1 MVNLNI
7 RKNVSTNVIAFFIN
21 IALTFIGY
29 RMVVDKGG
37 TVALGVWSALSA
49 AIFVIRLGD
58 VGMGSSAERHV
69 AMVNAQ
75 TDPKKARGYLDT
87 AIVINT
93 FLFIILAFLGWFLLS
108 YKIEWIIPKDKNL
121 QFQALELLPLMLSV
135 FVISNVANVITGG
148 LRGLHLAYQAA
159 YLSIGGTLLQM
170 LIVIVLVPK
179 LGITGLAWAQFAQNL
194 LLVVVAWYL
203 FNKHIKQYGV
213 QYSWLPLLGSK
224 NYFKE
229 LFSFSLKAQAVNL
242 INGLFEPVS
251 KFLIGH
257 SAGMSTLGLYEIAFK
272 MVQLPRN
279 AIVAGVHSVTPTM
292 TRLLVSDK
300 QEAISLYR
308 KSLKNVFLITLLVL
322 TAVLLVSPLVSF
334 FLFGAIKS
342 ELSLIILILIFG
354 YLGNVLGAP
363 AYTLGYSSGKLMGN
377 FLASLTGLIIL
388 VLSFYLFT
396 LIGFSYNYLLSISIS
411 MICSGL
417 LVKYLNEKIIFL

>member
-93 FLFIILAFLGWFLLS
+93 LLFIILAFLGWFLLS

-170 LIVIVLVPK
+170 LVVIILVPK
-179 LGITGLAWAQFAQNL
+179 LGIGGLAWAQFAQNL
-194 LLVVVAWYL
+194 LLVIVAWYL
-203 FNKHIKQYGV
+203 FNKHIKKYGII
-213 QYSWLPLLGSK
+213 YSWLPLLGSK

-300 QEAISLYR
+300 QEAILLYK
-308 KSLKNVFLITLLVL
+308 KSVKNVFLITLLVL
-322 TAVLLVSPLVSF
+322 TAVLLISPLVSF
-334 FLFGAIKS
+334 LLFGEIKF
-342 ELSLIILILIFG
+342 ELSVIILILIFG

-388 VLSFYLFT
+388 VGSFYLFS

-411 MICSGL
+411 MVYSGF

>member
-7 RKNVSTNVIAFFIN
+7 RKNVSTNVVAFFIN

-69 AMVNAQ
+69 AMVNGQ

-87 AIVINT
+87 AIVINA

-159 YLSIGGTLLQM
+159 YLSIGGTLLQI
-170 LIVIVLVPK
+170 LIVIILVPK
-179 LGITGLAWAQFAQNL
+179 LGIAGLAWAQFAQNF
-194 LLVVVAWYL
+194 LLVIVAWYL

-213 QYSWLPLLGSK
+213 SYSWLPLLGSK
-224 NYFKE
+224 KYFKE

-257 SAGMSTLGLYEIAFK
+257 SAGMSMLGLYEIAFK

-279 AIVAGVHSVTPTM
+279 AVVAGVHSVTPTM
-292 TRLLVSDK
+292 TRLLISDK
-300 QEAISLYR
+300 LEAKQLYK
-308 KSLKNVFLITLLVL
+308 KSIKNVLKITSIVL
-322 TAVLLVSPLVSF
+322 FGVLLVSPLCSL
-334 FLFGAIKS
+334 FLFNEIRI
-342 ELSLIILILIFG
+342 ELSIIILILIFG
-354 YLGNVLGAP
+354 FLGNVIGAP
-363 AYTLGYSSGKLMGN
+363 AYTLGYSSGKLIGN
-377 FLASLTGLIIL
+377 FLSLTLSIIIL
-388 VLSFYLFT
+388 VLVFLFMQQ
-396 LIGFSYNYLLSISIS
+396 LNFSYFYVVSISIAMFVGGVS
-411 MICSGL
+411 
-417 LVKYLNEKIIFL
+417 VRFFNEKILN

>member
-87 AIVINT
+87 AIVINA
-93 FLFIILAFLGWFLLS
+93 FLFIILAILGWFLLS

-170 LIVIVLVPK
+170 LIVIILVPK
-179 LGITGLAWAQFAQNL
+179 LGIAGLAWAQFAQNL

-203 FNKHIKQYGV
+203 FNKHIKQYGMS
-213 QYSWLPLLGSK
+213 YSWLPLLGSK

-292 TRLLVSDK
+292 TRLLVSEK
-300 QEAISLYR
+300 QEAMRLYK

-322 TAVLLVSPLVSF
+322 TGVFLISPLVSF
-334 FLFGAIKS
+334 FLFGEIKS
-342 ELSLIILILIFG
+342 ELSIIILILIFG

-363 AYTLGYSSGKLMGN
+363 AYTLGFSAGKLKGN
-377 FLASLTGLIIL
+377 LMSAVSSLFIL
-388 VLSFYLFT
+388 VFVFIITIKLNYEYFT
-396 LIGFSYNYLLSISIS
+396 VVSISIA
-411 MICSGL
+411 MLSGGL
-417 LVKYLNEKIIFL
+417 IVKFLNERRLL